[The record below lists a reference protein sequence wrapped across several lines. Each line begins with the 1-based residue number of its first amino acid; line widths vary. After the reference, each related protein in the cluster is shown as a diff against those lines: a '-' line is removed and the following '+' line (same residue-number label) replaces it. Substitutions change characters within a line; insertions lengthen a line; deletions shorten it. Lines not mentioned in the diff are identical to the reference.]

1 MNTKPKLEIVID
13 SPEDKQKPRNEFP
26 KLVAPYFKPELI
38 DMAEPGKLKARIAE
52 TLIAKRRK
60 RAVKVD
66 APKTWIDRVKLFLK
80 KR

>member
-13 SPEDKQKPRNEFP
+13 SQQKPRNEFP
-26 KLVAPYFKPELI
+26 KLVAPYFKPDLI

-52 TLIAKRRK
+52 TLEAKRRK
-60 RAVKVD
+60 LSVKVD
-66 APKTWIDRVKLFLK
+66 APKTWLDRVKLFFK